1 VPLADIVTTDF
12 WFSSIETV
20 PFKFEIISEP
30 ELELLD
36 DGDAGLL

>member
-20 PFKFEIISEP
+20 PFKFEIVN
-30 ELELLD
+30 ELELELELE
-36 DGDAGLL
+36 GGG